1 MGWLKSMVR
10 RLLPR
15 EHGVSMAK
23 YREVSELA
31 KEAVDMASREV
42 ERSNRLR
49 DENIQL
55 LKQITS
61 LMESQIADRHAASQ
75 AIDEVTASLEEGNVT
90 NEEQQELLRE
100 FGLLVTREAL
110 GQGKVL
116 PTH

>member
-42 ERSNRLR
+42 GVLGIFRPKTTKCSGGHAVRGLQR
-49 DENIQL
+49 G
-55 LKQITS
+55 ITF
-61 LMESQIADRHAASQ
+61 LALHIASHNKS
-75 AIDEVTASLEEGNVT
+75 IT
-90 NEEQQELLRE
+90 
-100 FGLLVTREAL
+100 
-110 GQGKVL
+110 
-116 PTH
+116 